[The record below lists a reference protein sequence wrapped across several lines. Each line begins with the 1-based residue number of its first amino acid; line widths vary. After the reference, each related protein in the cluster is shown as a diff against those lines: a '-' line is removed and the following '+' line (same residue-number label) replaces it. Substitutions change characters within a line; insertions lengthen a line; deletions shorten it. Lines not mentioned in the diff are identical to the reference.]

1 MLWLGK
7 KTSTTWFFSIG
18 SKSRR
23 PACSKERFQVASTCA
38 RTMSAG
44 IVVGVMAGVLVLIL
58 LIWFISTWNRLVRL
72 EENVNKSWAD
82 IDVLLKQRYDM
93 IPNLVNIV
101 KGYASHEKEIF
112 EQFALARQTAAGCL
126 AQGDVKGVGAAEGTL
141 AGLMPRINMVAEQYP
156 ELKADTSFVNIQN
169 QLVSIENQVS
179 DRREFY
185 NASATNWNAAIQ
197 MIPTSIVAGMKGA
210 MRRDLFEVTDPVQR
224 EAVQIQF

>member
-1 MLWLGK
+1 MYH
-7 KTSTTWFFSIG
+7 IP
-18 SKSRR
+18 RR
-23 PACSKERFQVASTCA
+23 Y
-38 RTMSAG
+38 MSAG
-44 IVVGVMAGVLVLIL
+44 IIIGVIAGIVAIIL

-72 EENVNKSWAD
+72 EENVNKSWSD

-101 KGYASHEKEIF
+101 KGYAKHEREIF
-112 EQFALARQTAAGCL
+112 EQFALARQTAAGAL
-126 AQGDVKGVGAAEGTL
+126 ASGDVRGVGAAEGTL

-156 ELKADTSFVNIQN
+156 ELKADTSFVNVQN

-197 MIPTSIVAGMKGA
+197 MIPTSIVAGMKNA

-224 EAVQIQF
+224 EAVQISFD

>member
-1 MLWLGK
+1 
-7 KTSTTWFFSIG
+7 
-18 SKSRR
+18 
-23 PACSKERFQVASTCA
+23 
-38 RTMSAG
+38 MSAG
-44 IVVGVMAGVLVLIL
+44 IVIGVIAGIVAIII
-58 LIWFISTWNRLVRL
+58 LIWFMSTWNRLVRL

-101 KGYASHEKEIF
+101 KGYAEHEKEIF
-112 EQFALARQTAAGCL
+112 EQFALARQTAAGAL
-126 AQGDVKGVGAAEGTL
+126 ASGNVRGVGAAEGTL

-185 NASATNWNAAIQ
+185 NASATNWNAGIQ
-197 MIPTSIVAGMKGA
+197 MIPTSIVAGMRKA
-210 MRRDLFEVTDPVQR
+210 TRRDLFEVTDPVQR
-224 EAVQIQF
+224 ETVQISF

>member
-1 MLWLGK
+1 M
-7 KTSTTWFFSIG
+7 STGLVIG
-18 SKSRR
+18 
-23 PACSKERFQVASTCA
+23 
-38 RTMSAG
+38 
-44 IVVGVMAGVLVLIL
+44 IIAGVVVLIVM
-58 LIWFISTWNRLVRL
+58 IWFISTWNRLVRL

-101 KGYASHEKEIF
+101 KGYAKHEREIF
-112 EQFALARQTAAGCL
+112 EQLALARQTAAGCL

-210 MRRDLFEVTDPVQR
+210 MRRDLFEVTDAVQR

>member
-1 MLWLGK
+1 VQNAC
-7 KTSTTWFFSIG
+7 
-18 SKSRR
+18 RR
-23 PACSKERFQVASTCA
+23 H
-38 RTMSAG
+38 MSAG
-44 IVVGVMAGVLVLIL
+44 LVIGIIAGVLAIIL

-101 KGYASHEKEIF
+101 KGYATHEREIF
-112 EQFALARQTAAGCL
+112 EQFALARQTAAGAL
-126 AQGDVKGVGAAEGTL
+126 ASGDVRGVGAAEGTL

-185 NASATNWNAAIQ
+185 NSSATNWNAAIQ
-197 MIPTSIVAGMKGA
+197 MIPTSIVAGMKNA

>member
-1 MLWLGK
+1 
-7 KTSTTWFFSIG
+7 
-18 SKSRR
+18 
-23 PACSKERFQVASTCA
+23 
-38 RTMSAG
+38 MSAG
-44 IVVGVMAGVLVLIL
+44 LVIGAIAGVLVIIL

-72 EENVNKSWAD
+72 EENVNKSWSD

-101 KGYASHEKEIF
+101 KGYAAHEKEIF
-112 EQFALARQTAAGCL
+112 EQFALARQTAAGAL
-126 AQGDVKGVGAAEGTL
+126 ASGDVRGIGAAEGTI

-185 NASATNWNAAIQ
+185 NASTTNWNAAIQ
-197 MIPTSIVAGMKGA
+197 MSPTSIVAGMKGA
-210 MRRDLFEVTDPVQR
+210 MRRELFEVTDPVQR

>member
-1 MLWLGK
+1 MNLGYFEDNLNNK
-7 KTSTTWFFSIG
+7 I
-18 SKSRR
+18 RL
-23 PACSKERFQVASTCA
+23 PC
-38 RTMSAG
+38 TMSTV
-44 IVVGVMAGVLVLIL
+44 IVVGAIAAVVVLIV

-101 KGYASHEKEIF
+101 KGYAEHEREIF
-112 EQFALARQTAAGCL
+112 EQFAVARQAAAGAL
-126 AQGDVKGVGAAEGTL
+126 SSGDVKAVGAAEGTL

-156 ELKADTSFVNIQN
+156 DLKADTSFVNLQN
-169 QLVSIENQVS
+169 QLVSLENQVS

-185 NASATNWNAAIQ
+185 NASATNYNSGIQ
-197 MIPTSIVAGMKGA
+197 MIPTSIVAGMKGCV
-210 MRRDLFEVTDPVQR
+210 RKDLFEVTDPVQR

>member
-1 MLWLGK
+1 MYLLA
-7 KTSTTWFFSIG
+7 
-18 SKSRR
+18 RR
-23 PACSKERFQVASTCA
+23 H
-38 RTMSAG
+38 MSAG
-44 IVVGVMAGVLVLIL
+44 IIIGVIAGIVAIIL

-72 EENVNKSWAD
+72 EENVNKSWSD

-101 KGYASHEKEIF
+101 KGYAKHEREIF
-112 EQFALARQTAAGCL
+112 EQFALARQTAAGAL
-126 AQGDVKGVGAAEGTL
+126 ASGDVRGVGAAEGTL

-197 MIPTSIVAGMKGA
+197 MIPTSIVAGMKNA

-224 EAVQIQF
+224 EAVQISFD

>member
-1 MLWLGK
+1 
-7 KTSTTWFFSIG
+7 
-18 SKSRR
+18 
-23 PACSKERFQVASTCA
+23 
-38 RTMSAG
+38 MSAG
-44 IVVGVMAGVLVLIL
+44 LVIGVIAGVVVLIL

-112 EQFALARQTAAGCL
+112 EQFALARQTAAGAL
-126 AQGDVKGVGAAEGTL
+126 AQGDVKGVGAAEGAL

>member
-1 MLWLGK
+1 
-7 KTSTTWFFSIG
+7 
-18 SKSRR
+18 
-23 PACSKERFQVASTCA
+23 
-38 RTMSAG
+38 MSAG
-44 IVVGVMAGVLVLIL
+44 LVIGAIAGILVIIV

-101 KGYASHEKEIF
+101 KGYAAHEKEIF
-112 EQFALARQTAAGCL
+112 EQFALARQTAAGAL
-126 AQGDVKGVGAAEGTL
+126 ASGDIRGVGAAEGTI

-156 ELKADTSFVNIQN
+156 DLKADTSFVNIQN

-185 NASATNWNAAIQ
+185 NASTTNWNAAIQ
-197 MIPTSIVAGMKGA
+197 MIPTSIVAGMKNA
-210 MRRDLFEVTDPVQR
+210 TRRELFEVTDPVQR

>member
-1 MLWLGK
+1 M
-7 KTSTTWFFSIG
+7 
-18 SKSRR
+18 
-23 PACSKERFQVASTCA
+23 
-38 RTMSAG
+38 
-44 IVVGVMAGVLVLIL
+44 
-58 LIWFISTWNRLVRL
+58 VRL

-101 KGYASHEKEIF
+101 KGYAKHEREIF

-126 AQGDVKGVGAAEGTL
+126 AQGDVKGVGAAEGAL
-141 AGLMPRINMVAEQYP
+141 AGLMPKINMVAEQYP

-169 QLVSIENQVS
+169 QLVAIENQVS

-224 EAVQIQF
+224 EAVQISFD

>member
-1 MLWLGK
+1 MQ
-7 KTSTTWFFSIG
+7 IAP
-18 SKSRR
+18 RR
-23 PACSKERFQVASTCA
+23 Y
-38 RTMSAG
+38 MSAG
-44 IVVGVMAGVLVLIL
+44 LVIGIIAGVLVLIL

-101 KGYASHEKEIF
+101 QGYAKHEREIF
-112 EQFALARQTAAGCL
+112 EQFALARQAASGAL
-126 AQGDVKGVGAAEGTL
+126 SSGNVKAVGAAEGTL

-156 ELKADTSFVNIQN
+156 ELKAVTSFVNLQN
-169 QLVSIENQVS
+169 QLVSLENQVS

-185 NASATNWNAAIQ
+185 NASATNWNAGIQ
-197 MIPTSIVAGMKGA
+197 MIPTSIVAGMKNA

>member
-1 MLWLGK
+1 MSGLV
-7 KTSTTWFFSIG
+7 IG
-18 SKSRR
+18 
-23 PACSKERFQVASTCA
+23 
-38 RTMSAG
+38 
-44 IVVGVMAGVLVLIL
+44 IIAGVLVLIL
-58 LIWFISTWNRLVRL
+58 MIWFISTWNRLVRL

-101 KGYASHEKEIF
+101 KGYASHEREIF

-126 AQGDVKGVGAAEGTL
+126 AQGDVKGLGAAEGTL

-185 NASATNWNAAIQ
+185 SASATNWNAAIQ

-224 EAVQIQF
+224 EAVQISFD

>member
-1 MLWLGK
+1 
-7 KTSTTWFFSIG
+7 
-18 SKSRR
+18 
-23 PACSKERFQVASTCA
+23 
-38 RTMSAG
+38 MSAG
-44 IVVGVMAGVLVLIL
+44 LVIGVIAGVVVLIL

-112 EQFALARQTAAGCL
+112 EQFALARQTAAGAL

>member
-1 MLWLGK
+1 
-7 KTSTTWFFSIG
+7 
-18 SKSRR
+18 
-23 PACSKERFQVASTCA
+23 
-38 RTMSAG
+38 MSAG
-44 IVVGVMAGVLVLIL
+44 IIIGVIAGIVAIIL

-72 EENVNKSWAD
+72 EENVNKSWSD

-101 KGYASHEKEIF
+101 KGYAKHEREIF
-112 EQFALARQTAAGCL
+112 EQFALARQTAAGAL
-126 AQGDVKGVGAAEGTL
+126 ASGDVRGVGAAEGAL
-141 AGLMPRINMVAEQYP
+141 AGLMPRLNMVAAQSP

-197 MIPTSIVAGMKGA
+197 MIPTSIVAGMKNA

-224 EAVQIQF
+224 EAVQISFD

>member
-1 MLWLGK
+1 MG
-7 KTSTTWFFSIG
+7 T
-18 SKSRR
+18 
-23 PACSKERFQVASTCA
+23 
-38 RTMSAG
+38 G
-44 IVVGVMAGVLVLIL
+44 IVIGIIAGVIVLIVM
-58 LIWFISTWNRLVRL
+58 IWFISTWNRLVRL

-101 KGYASHEKEIF
+101 KGYAKHEREIF

-126 AQGDVKGVGAAEGTL
+126 AQGDVKGVGAAEGAL
-141 AGLMPRINMVAEQYP
+141 AGLMPKINMVAEQYP

-169 QLVSIENQVS
+169 QLVAIENQVS

-210 MRRDLFEVTDPVQR
+210 MRRDLFEVTAPVQR
-224 EAVQIQF
+224 EAVQISFD